1 MENKKKLKQNTTLA
15 PKQVSPSS
23 INALPSEILI
33 QIFLLTVDSQSCV
46 LRSDHSYEFTPMV
59 PKHPDSV
66 LLVCYHWY
74 KIAIALRSL
83 WAHIDVM
90 LSCPQAEPFLARAKA
105 YVVRVQRAPLDVH
118 IMDPGIHPRYR
129 ISWMHGPSTNSD
141 MDENENGID
150 SANEDEDDSTLYT
163 VSSEDETSL
172 DEFMLDIDKFDCLL
186 AHEPTPIR
194 SLELTTH
201 CKYHMSQLVA
211 LQYYLSRCAPGTLTR
226 LLIRT
231 EHPDDEP
238 LGHFIEYGYVGESLD
253 VPMEDLEKA
262 LNSITTLHLHGL
274 YPYWTSQAYHGLA
287 DLYLGEGVQIPE
299 QELIDILRSC
309 PGLRA
314 LRLNCRI
321 TDPITQTNQHGEYEG
336 EPPFD
341 VHLKDLEILDIHSLS
356 YGSTAMLLRRLSYN
370 SKPLRLCLS
379 QVDRDDDVSHFLC
392 CSKNL
397 NVTELRVTHGK
408 LGDLYEYIERY
419 TRLHTLVIGEWDDAD
434 VPSGQSRLLILRKS
448 NLRWYLPGDKSY
460 ETCLD
465 TLYVIRISISYSELR
480 VMVDYY
486 SVRRLVLWHSS
497 VRMSG
502 RSGGPTDA
510 EIAALCSVV
519 GILKRSEPNPV
530 KQ

>member
-1 MENKKKLKQNTTLA
+1 M
-15 PKQVSPSS
+15 KQVSPSS

-33 QIFLLTVDSQSCV
+33 RIFLLTVDSQSC
-46 LRSDHSYEFTPMV
+46 LLHSDPSYEFTPTV
-59 PKHPDSV
+59 PKHPDSL
-66 LLVCYHWY
+66 LLVCHRWHV
-74 KIAIALRSL
+74 IAISSRFL

-90 LSCPQAEPFLARAKA
+90 LSCPQAELFLARAKA
-105 YVVRVQRAPLDVH
+105 YVGRAQWTPLDIH

-129 ISWMHGPSTNSD
+129 IPWTHGHSTNSG
-141 MDENENGID
+141 DESGDNAN
-150 SANEDEDDSTLYT
+150 STNEDEDDSTLYT
-163 VSSEDETSL
+163 VSSEGETSL

-194 SLELTTH
+194 SLELVTH
-201 CKYHMSQLVA
+201 CKYHMSHLVA
-211 LQYYLSRCAPGTLTR
+211 LQYYLSRCAPGTLSR
-226 LLIRT
+226 LRIRT
-231 EHPDDEP
+231 EHPNDEP
-238 LGHFIEYGYVGESLD
+238 LGHFIEYGYVGDSLD
-253 VPMEDLEKA
+253 VTIEDLEKP

-287 DLYLGEGVQIPE
+287 DFYLGGGIQIPE
-299 QELIDILRSC
+299 ERLIDILRSS
-309 PGLRA
+309 PGLQA

-321 TDPITQTNQHGEYEG
+321 TDPTTQTNEHGEYED

-392 CSKNL
+392 TSENL
-397 NVTELRVTHGK
+397 NVTELRVTRGR
-408 LGDLYEYIERY
+408 LGDLYDYTERY
-419 TRLHTLVIGEWDDAD
+419 ARLHTLVIGEWDDAD
-434 VPSGQSRLLILRKS
+434 IPFGQSRLLILRTS
-448 NLRWYLPGDKSY
+448 SLHWYSPGDKSF

-502 RSGGPTDA
+502 RSGGATDT
-510 EIAALCSVV
+510 EMTALCSVV
-519 GILKRSEPNPV
+519 EILKWNEPNPV

>member
-1 MENKKKLKQNTTLA
+1 MENKTKVRQNTTA
-15 PKQVSPSS
+15 AMKQVSPSS

-33 QIFLLTVDSQSCV
+33 RIFLLTVDSQSC
-46 LRSDHSYEFTPMV
+46 LLHSDPSYEFTPTV
-59 PKHPDSV
+59 PKHPDSL
-66 LLVCYHWY
+66 LLVCHRWHV
-74 KIAIALRSL
+74 IAISSRFL

-90 LSCPQAEPFLARAKA
+90 LSCPQAELFLARAKA
-105 YVVRVQRAPLDVH
+105 YVGRAQWTPLDIH

-129 ISWMHGPSTNSD
+129 IPWTH
-141 MDENENGID
+141 
-150 SANEDEDDSTLYT
+150 
-163 VSSEDETSL
+163 
-172 DEFMLDIDKFDCLL
+172 DKFDCLL

-194 SLELTTH
+194 SLELVTH
-201 CKYHMSQLVA
+201 CKYHMSHLVA
-211 LQYYLSRCAPGTLTR
+211 LQYYLSRCAPGTLSR
-226 LLIRT
+226 LRIRT
-231 EHPDDEP
+231 EHPNDEP
-238 LGHFIEYGYVGESLD
+238 LGHFIEYGYVGDSLD
-253 VPMEDLEKA
+253 VTTEDLEKP

-287 DLYLGEGVQIPE
+287 DLYLGGGIQIPE
-299 QELIDILRSC
+299 ERLIDILRSS

-321 TDPITQTNQHGEYEG
+321 TDPTTQTNEHGEYED

-392 CSKNL
+392 TSENL
-397 NVTELRVTHGK
+397 NVTELRVTRGR
-408 LGDLYEYIERY
+408 LGDLYDYTERY
-419 TRLHTLVIGEWDDAD
+419 ARLHTLVIGEWDDAD
-434 VPSGQSRLLILRKS
+434 IPFGQSRLLILRTS
-448 NLRWYLPGDKSY
+448 SLHWYSPGDKSF

-502 RSGGPTDA
+502 RSGGATDT
-510 EIAALCSVV
+510 EMTALCSVV
-519 GILKRSEPNPV
+519 EILKWNEPNPV